1 MTSRQDQAGSGAL
14 DLRLALDLVQ
24 QLEANL
30 QAESVGDVVEQ
41 GRTKLLAPPSLSD
54 TASQMKSLLRLNR
67 LWKTTE
73 RTVGEVVERCDSIAR
88 QYAGLT
94 LEDGTDSNAVK
105 ARALYNKA
113 WLLMAMIPAMN
124 TLKRK
129 KNYRKAIEILE
140 TSLAAYPS
148 QATYLAIALCRSEL
162 KDRQGAAA
170 AYQASI
176 DLDDS
181 SELALEAARQL
192 RSLGLR

>member
-1 MTSRQDQAGSGAL
+1 
-14 DLRLALDLVQ
+14 
-24 QLEANL
+24 
-30 QAESVGDVVEQ
+30 
-41 GRTKLLAPPSLSD
+41 
-54 TASQMKSLLRLNR
+54 
-67 LWKTTE
+67 
-73 RTVGEVVERCDSIAR
+73 
-88 QYAGLT
+88 
-94 LEDGTDSNAVK
+94 
-105 ARALYNKA
+105 
-113 WLLMAMIPAMN
+113 MAMIPAMN